1 MPLSILCPG
10 CGTGFGVE
18 TELAGRNL
26 RCPAC
31 QSVFKAPNLS
41 RENSTTGGITSVFD
55 RDQFFINQKM
65 LSLIE
70 RYTLLDANGAPLI
83 HVERPAHYMKSCAS
97 IFVLVISIIAAAI
110 AGGIAGYTT
119 RGALGAENETSE
131 IVALVVGFFAAA
143 IVMIIGIVFTVMI
156 YPKRHINMY
165 SDKEKQHLIL
175 KVYQDQKFAVI
186 NHRFTVADDAGN
198 VLGVIRKNMLTDI
211 FRKAW
216 KVYDAA
222 GEKLILLAREDSI
235 IKSMLRRL
243 MGPMLGLLRT
253 NFVLLRPNSE
263 VVVGEFNRKLTLMD
277 KYVLDLSAD
286 TNREVDRR
294 LAVALAIL
302 LDTGERR

>member
-1 MPLSILCPG
+1 
-10 CGTGFGVE
+10 
-18 TELAGRNL
+18 
-26 RCPAC
+26 
-31 QSVFKAPNLS
+31 
-41 RENSTTGGITSVFD
+41 
-55 RDQFFINQKM
+55 
-65 LSLIE
+65 
-70 RYTLLDANGAPLI
+70 
-83 HVERPAHYMKSCAS
+83 
-97 IFVLVISIIAAAI
+97 
-110 AGGIAGYTT
+110 
-119 RGALGAENETSE
+119 
-131 IVALVVGFFAAA
+131 
-143 IVMIIGIVFTVMI
+143 
-156 YPKRHINMY
+156 
-165 SDKEKQHLIL
+165 
-175 KVYQDQKFAVI
+175 VYQDQKFAVI

-253 NFVLLRPNSE
+253 NFVLLQPNSE
-263 VVVGEFNRKLTLMD
+263 VVLGEFNRKLTLMD

>member
-41 RENSTTGGITSVFD
+41 RESSTTGGLTSVFD

-110 AGGIAGYTT
+110 AGGIAGFTT
-119 RGALGAENETSE
+119 RGALGAARAARARGVLPGLVGRGRGG
-131 IVALVVGFFAAA
+131 VAG
-143 IVMIIGIVFTVMI
+143 
-156 YPKRHINMY
+156 
-165 SDKEKQHLIL
+165 
-175 KVYQDQKFAVI
+175 
-186 NHRFTVADDAGN
+186 RFLCSGYCHDYWN
-198 VLGVIRKNMLTDI
+198 CLH
-211 FRKAW
+211 
-216 KVYDAA
+216 
-222 GEKLILLAREDSI
+222 SH
-235 IKSMLRRL
+235 
-243 MGPMLGLLRT
+243 
-253 NFVLLRPNSE
+253 
-263 VVVGEFNRKLTLMD
+263 
-277 KYVLDLSAD
+277 DLSQ
-286 TNREVDRR
+286 TPHQYVF
-294 LAVALAIL
+294 
-302 LDTGERR
+302 